1 MRRRSSAAGLAAVVA
16 VVGGC
21 SSSPDSPV
29 EAAEV
34 FLAHVAGGEA
44 EEACGLMVDQDQPL
58 TAGSDSWRDCVAYIG
73 RISEWVESEG
83 GMEGLE
89 VETASIDGDSAVIS
103 RDDYVD
109 GFEDVSTRLEL
120 ERIDDTW
127 YIADLG

>member
-1 MRRRSSAAGLAAVVA
+1 
-16 VVGGC
+16 
-21 SSSPDSPV
+21 
-29 EAAEV
+29 
-34 FLAHVAGGEA
+34 
-44 EEACGLMVDQDQPL
+44 MVDQDQPL